1 MVQAHKGYFQEN
13 GQFVSESLT
22 AKIPLN
28 RQVIILW
35 DDSESSESNNL
46 IPTQREAAQN
56 FLTAIQQIR
65 NELTAEDKAA
75 LDELE
80 SGKYK
85 PIFEDRSAE
94 L

>member
-13 GQFVSESLT
+13 GQFLPYNLI
-22 AKIPLN
+22 AKIPIN

-35 DDSESSESNNL
+35 DDEATENKKL
-46 IPTQREAAQN
+46 TQTQRETAQN
-56 FLTAIQQIR
+56 FLTAMQKIR
-65 NELTAEDKAA
+65 KELTAEDKAA
-75 LDELE
+75 LDELDR
-80 SGKYK
+80 GKYK